1 MCSGRVVRRGLC
13 RVERHSK
20 NKRGAVFPRDS
31 SNGAMLHRENF
42 PVISRADQVLSIRED
57 SSGSSSS
64 HGTKRGIHKEVEKRV
79 GLWNRE

>member
-1 MCSGRVVRRGLC
+1 MNDIRKINEEPFFSSRKC
-13 RVERHSK
+13 RM
-20 NKRGAVFPRDS
+20 S
-31 SNGAMLHRENF
+31 SNGAVLHRENF

-64 HGTKRGIHKEVEKRV
+64 HETKRGIHEEVEKRV